1 MRLSVL
7 LITLVLVCI
16 LLPASVPH
24 PRAVYVSGSAAI
36 PNGSEGSLN
45 LGDEREFLFNYADE
59 TFRLPYERISSMELG
74 GKPGAKAHLA
84 TAASWIPKFGAKQG
98 RLLTII
104 YKSENG
110 AGEAAIFEIMQ
121 SEFVTI
127 APVLEARTGKRVRT
141 SDADGQS
148 KPAAA
153 SPAIVSQLVP
163 VTITSTPS
171 GAFVFFWG
179 QTVGKTPVTTR
190 LAPGTYTVRL
200 AADGYPT
207 WTHDIMV
214 EAGKPL
220 TVSAELN
227 PAEEDAVASAH

>member
-1 MRLSVL
+1 MRYSAL
-7 LITLVLVCI
+7 LITIVLFCA

-36 PNGSEGSLN
+36 PNGAEGSLN
-45 LGDEREFLFNYADE
+45 LGDEKEFLFNYPDA

-84 TAASWIPKFGAKQG
+84 SAASWVPKFGKKQG
-98 RLLTII
+98 RLLTLI
-104 YKSENG
+104 YKNENG
-110 AGEAAIFEIMQ
+110 VGEAAIFEIMQ

-141 SDADGQS
+141 ADADVAS
-148 KPAAA
+148 KPADAAPAIA
-153 SPAIVSQLVP
+153 SPLVP
-163 VTITSTPS
+163 VTITSTPP

-190 LAPGTYTVRL
+190 LEPGTYTVRL
-200 AADGYPT
+200 AADGYPA
-207 WTHDIMV
+207 WTHDIIV

-227 PAEEDAVASAH
+227 PAEEEAVASAH

>member
-7 LITLVLVCI
+7 LTTLVVFCV

-36 PNGSEGSLN
+36 PNGAEGSLN
-45 LGDEREFLFNYADE
+45 LGDTKEFCFNYADE

-74 GKPGAKAHLA
+74 GKPGAKAHIA
-84 TAASWIPKFGAKQG
+84 TAASWIPKFGKKQG

-104 YKSENG
+104 YKGENG

-141 SDADGQS
+141 EADADS
-148 KPAAA
+148 KPADVPAVVA
-153 SPAIVSQLVP
+153 SVLVP
-163 VTITSTPS
+163 VTITSTPP

-179 QTVGKTPVTTR
+179 QTVGKTPVTTK
-190 LAPGTYTVRL
+190 LAPGSYTVRL
-200 AADGYPT
+200 AADGYPA
-207 WTHDIMV
+207 WTRDIMV
-214 EAGKPL
+214 EAGKPM

-227 PAEEDAVASAH
+227 PAEEESVASAH